1 MFVEVSSSSSSR
13 IFQWFSWDPHSLAP
27 LSLRSKRLLLCTGE
41 ARIRVPPCQDVTAR
55 HGPAR
60 PHYAEQPNGTL
71 KHETLPSS
79 PRLVLVPLESQRVA
93 WALVPVGRGSPEH
106 GLSVAGPIGALP
118 GRVAELEMD
127 PIVVVTRAVVQAPLR
142 PAAASAGGRDT
153 PSELGAGHRA
163 LVHLAGQN
171 KKKGKPI

>member
-1 MFVEVSSSSSSR
+1 M
-13 IFQWFSWDPHSLAP
+13 
-27 LSLRSKRLLLCTGE
+27 
-41 ARIRVPPCQDVTAR
+41 
-55 HGPAR
+55 
-60 PHYAEQPNGTL
+60 
-71 KHETLPSS
+71 
-79 PRLVLVPLESQRVA
+79 PLESQRVA

-127 PIVVVTRAVVQAPLR
+127 PIVVVTRAVVQAVVQAPLR
-142 PAAASAGGRDT
+142 PAAASAASAGGRDT